1 MFETIVVSVDGS
13 EPSSHALSTAVDIA
27 KRYGARLTILHAV
40 MDDAPLSSLI
50 EVAERNGFMDQIT
63 AELDEAT
70 SIKPVPVPITAAPLV
85 AIPEELLGKIGS
97 LLLEKSVSQARAL
110 GLEEV
115 ETALLGERPHCLR
128 HQRARRDQ
136 ELLPGQRLPQVA
148 GRGHLPLFGGEMT
161 RAQAENAARYVPLS

>member
-115 ETALLGERPHCLR
+115 ETALLGEDAAHEVPTSLSAAPEGSARSRASSWAASPTSCWKRPP
-128 HQRARRDQ
+128 A
-136 ELLPGQRLPQVA
+136 PVWW
-148 GRGHLPLFGGEMT
+148 
-161 RAQAENAARYVPLS
+161 